1 MAMYSSILGGVEQ
14 SRDISQL
21 LHRLRQALIVC
32 NLGMQQA
39 DLACSILDAS
49 GVFFASF
56 GLFYDILGRFLRA
69 FDVVLQ
75 LACLCYPAIDV
86 WRGFC

>member
-1 MAMYSSILGGVEQ
+1 
-14 SRDISQL
+14 
-21 LHRLRQALIVC
+21 
-32 NLGMQQA
+32 MQQA
-39 DLACSILDAS
+39 DLACGILDAS

-86 WRGFC
+86 RRGFC